1 MKYYLL
7 EPFAKDLSVEKNP
20 PLSEKGIRMARVFAL
35 TMKGISIDYCYTDT
49 SIASF
54 GTALLLVGDKLIVNK
69 VNALDR
75 ELEENVTSFIEE
87 INNKYKEG
95 KILIIAEK
103 VYYLLLI
110 STLML
115 YLYHKKKDFVNKSF
129 YLL

>member
-7 EPFAKDLSVEKNP
+7 EPFAKDLSIEKNP

-54 GTALLLVGDKLIVNK
+54 GTALLLVGDKIIVNK
-69 VNALDR
+69 VDAL

-103 VYYLLLI
+103 SVLSIINKYTDAVFI
-110 STLML
+110 S
-115 YLYHKKKDFVNKSF
+115 
-129 YLL
+129 

>member
-35 TMKGISIDYCYTDT
+35 TMRGISIDYCYTDT

-69 VNALDR
+69 VADLDK
-75 ELEENVTSFIEE
+75 ELEEKIISFIESL
-87 INNKYKEG
+87 NNKYREG
-95 KILIIAEK
+95 KVLIVAEK
-103 VYYLLLI
+103 SVLSIIDKYTDAIFI
-110 STLML
+110 S
-115 YLYHKKKDFVNKSF
+115 
-129 YLL
+129 

>member
-20 PLSEKGIRMARVFAL
+20 PLSDKGIRMARVFAL

-54 GTALLLVGDKLIVNK
+54 GTALLLVGDKLIVDK
-69 VNALDR
+69 VDALDK

-87 INNKYKEG
+87 INNNANE
-95 KILIIAEK
+95 IVEIDENAITICIA
-103 VYYLLLI
+103 
-110 STLML
+110 
-115 YLYHKKKDFVNKSF
+115 
-129 YLL
+129 

>member
-20 PLSEKGIRMARVFAL
+20 PLSEKGIRVARVFAL

-69 VNALDR
+69 VADLDK
-75 ELEENVTSFIEE
+75 ELEEKIISFIESL
-87 INNKYKEG
+87 NNKYSEG
-95 KILIIAEK
+95 KVLIVAEK
-103 VYYLLLI
+103 SVLSIIDKYTDAIFI
-110 STLML
+110 S
-115 YLYHKKKDFVNKSF
+115 
-129 YLL
+129 

>member
-35 TMKGISIDYCYTDT
+35 AIKGISIDYCYTDT

-69 VNALDR
+69 VADLDK
-75 ELEENVTSFIEE
+75 ELEEKIISFIESL
-87 INNKYKEG
+87 NNKYSEG
-95 KILIIAEK
+95 KVLIVAEK
-103 VYYLLLI
+103 SVLSIIDKYTDAIFI
-110 STLML
+110 S
-115 YLYHKKKDFVNKSF
+115 
-129 YLL
+129 

>member
-69 VNALDR
+69 VNALDKD
-75 ELEENVTSFIEE
+75 LEEKVTSFIESL
-87 INNKYKEG
+87 NNKYKEG
-95 KILIIAEK
+95 KVLIVAEK
-103 VYYLLLI
+103 SVLSIIDKYTDAIFI
-110 STLML
+110 S
-115 YLYHKKKDFVNKSF
+115 
-129 YLL
+129 

>member
-54 GTALLLVGDKLIVNK
+54 GTALLLVGDKIIVNK
-69 VNALDR
+69 VDALDK
-75 ELEENVTSFIEE
+75 ELEEKISSFIKEL
-87 INNKYKEG
+87 NNKYKNG
-95 KILIIAEK
+95 TVLIIAS

-115 YLYHKKKDFVNKSF
+115 YLYHKKKRL
-129 YLL
+129 Y

>member
-7 EPFAKDLSVEKNP
+7 EPFSKDLSVEKNP

-69 VNALDR
+69 VDDLDR
-75 ELEENVTSFIEE
+75 ELEEKITSFIESL
-87 INNKYKEG
+87 NNKHKKG
-95 KILIIAEK
+95 KVLIVAEK
-103 VYYLLLI
+103 SVLSIIDKYTDAIFI
-110 STLML
+110 S
-115 YLYHKKKDFVNKSF
+115 
-129 YLL
+129 

>member
-7 EPFAKDLSVEKNP
+7 ESFAKDLSVEKNP

-54 GTALLLVGDKLIVNK
+54 GTALLLVGDKLIINK
-69 VNALDR
+69 VDALDK

-103 VYYLLLI
+103 SVLSIINKHTDAIFI
-110 STLML
+110 S
-115 YLYHKKKDFVNKSF
+115 
-129 YLL
+129 

>member
-69 VNALDR
+69 VDALDK
-75 ELEENVTSFIEE
+75 ELEEKISSFIECL
-87 INNKYKEG
+87 NNKYKEG

-103 VYYLLLI
+103 SVLSIINKYTDAIFI
-110 STLML
+110 S
-115 YLYHKKKDFVNKSF
+115 
-129 YLL
+129 

>member
-69 VNALDR
+69 VNTLDKD
-75 ELEENVTSFIEE
+75 LEEKVNSFIESL
-87 INNKYKEG
+87 NNKYKEG
-95 KILIIAEK
+95 KVLIVAEK
-103 VYYLLLI
+103 SVLSIIDKYTDAIFI
-110 STLML
+110 S
-115 YLYHKKKDFVNKSF
+115 
-129 YLL
+129 

>member
-54 GTALLLVGDKLIVNK
+54 GTALLLVGDKLI
-69 VNALDR
+69 
-75 ELEENVTSFIEE
+75 ENVTSFIEE

-103 VYYLLLI
+103 SVLSIINKYTDAIFI
-110 STLML
+110 S
-115 YLYHKKKDFVNKSF
+115 
-129 YLL
+129 

>member
-69 VNALDR
+69 VDALDK
-75 ELEENVTSFIEE
+75 ELEENVTSFIKEL
-87 INNKYKEG
+87 NDKY
-95 KILIIAEK
+95 ILIIAEK
-103 VYYLLLI
+103 SILFIIDKYTDAIFI
-110 STLML
+110 S
-115 YLYHKKKDFVNKSF
+115 
-129 YLL
+129 

>member
-69 VNALDR
+69 VADLDK
-75 ELEENVTSFIEE
+75 ELEEKIISFIESL
-87 INNKYKEG
+87 NNKYREG
-95 KILIIAEK
+95 KVLIVAEK
-103 VYYLLLI
+103 SVLSIIDKYTDAIFI
-110 STLML
+110 S
-115 YLYHKKKDFVNKSF
+115 
-129 YLL
+129 